1 MLFSDLAV
9 AIRGFVGG
17 GTWNEILAFNY
28 DSFITFFFL
37 YQAYTHCYLLNIK
50 NKSIYCIHL
59 SFLEF

>member
-28 DSFITFFFL
+28 DSFITFFFFVPGI
-37 YQAYTHCYLLNIK
+37 YPLLFIK
-50 NKSIYCIHL
+50 YKK
-59 SFLEF
+59 